1 MCSNNDP
8 DDDDAAMFAK
18 GTPTHRRGAACPP
31 SATSLKRCPPPW
43 RAGTTRCAG
52 PFRNNKH
59 AVSVNAGIVAL
70 KGALRKLELNGNGDM
85 LWKPTAPPVP
95 APHFEDANIITA
107 LFQLF
112 RKEQRPY

>member
-1 MCSNNDP
+1 M
-8 DDDDAAMFAK
+8 
-18 GTPTHRRGAACPP
+18 
-31 SATSLKRCPPPW
+31 
-43 RAGTTRCAG
+43 
-52 PFRNNKH
+52 
-59 AVSVNAGIVAL
+59 NAGIVAL

>member
-1 MCSNNDP
+1 M
-8 DDDDAAMFAK
+8 
-18 GTPTHRRGAACPP
+18 
-31 SATSLKRCPPPW
+31 
-43 RAGTTRCAG
+43 
-52 PFRNNKH
+52 
-59 AVSVNAGIVAL
+59 NAGIVAL
-70 KGALRKLELNGNGDM
+70 KGALRKIELNGNGEM